1 MKQQSRNQ
9 NLCYA
14 SDKTLNMSQ
23 KNKILKSIELNYDQI
38 SINSKLR
45 LKIKQKFHQ
54 IKPKKNNT
62 NTRQSK
68 FKLIKKK
75 LLFRLKSKGTVRE

>member
-1 MKQQSRNQ
+1 MKQHSRNQ

-23 KNKILKSIELNYDQI
+23 KNKNIKSIELKYGKI
-38 SINSKLR
+38 IINSKLR
-45 LKIKQKFHQ
+45 LQIKQKFHQ
-54 IKPKKNNT
+54 IKPKKKNT

-75 LLFRLKSKGTVRE
+75 VV

>member
-68 FKLIKKK
+68 FKLIEKKI
-75 LLFRLKSKGTVRE
+75 VV